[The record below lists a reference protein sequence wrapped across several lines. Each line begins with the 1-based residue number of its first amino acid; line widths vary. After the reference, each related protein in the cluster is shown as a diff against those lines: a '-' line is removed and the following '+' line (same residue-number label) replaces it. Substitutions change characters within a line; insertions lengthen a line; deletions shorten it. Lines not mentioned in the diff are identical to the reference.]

1 MIERVALAPETVVKG
16 ALCQKIFADIG
27 VSIDCALETY
37 ATRPFYDSGHSKG
50 SFFLQVLAGQ
60 VDRELATIVADRC
73 DLPHLKDRRSALE
86 YGVNLVLG
94 WLVEDAVA
102 AWFRQAGATVFR
114 TGSDEG
120 RDFLSRA
127 QVSQDADLSVA
138 VDGKQRPVEVL
149 CDWKDTWR
157 LQGHLDLRDNKYT
170 RLRAEGALI
179 LGLAPIGDSA
189 VALDL
194 GCYVRSFRR
203 NESIR
208 GYGGKPGFTLDGIS
222 KLLVPS
228 QDGLRAVL
236 ESVRGTSGA
245 NHDAAK

>member
-1 MIERVALAPETVVKG
+1 MIESIALAPETVTKG
-16 ALCQKIFADIG
+16 TLCQKIFADIG
-27 VSIDCALETY
+27 VSIEHALEVY
-37 ATRPFYDSGHSKG
+37 ATRPFFDSSHSKS

-60 VDRELATIVADRC
+60 IERELATIVANRC

-102 AWFRQAGATVFR
+102 VWFRQAGATVSA
-114 TGSDEG
+114 TGADAG

-138 VDGKQRPVEVL
+138 VDGNQRRVEVL

-157 LQGHLDLRDNKYT
+157 LRDHLDLRDNKYM
-170 RLRAEGALI
+170 RLRAENALI

-194 GCYVRSFRR
+194 GCDIRSFRR
-203 NESIR
+203 NESIK

-222 KLLVPS
+222 KRLVPS
-228 QDGLRAVL
+228 KDGLRAVL
-236 ESVRGTSGA
+236 ESIRTRSGA